1 MEKQLD
7 HAYSIERGKSDDL
20 FVSTLLFLFSLRCP
34 FQDIEALNLTK
45 LRQIRNKMTKEV
57 QSRCCDVG

>member
-7 HAYSIERGKSDDL
+7 HAYRIERGKSDDL
-20 FVSTLLFLFSLRCP
+20 FVSTLLSLRCP

-45 LRQIRNKMTKEV
+45 LSQIRNKITKEV